1 MKVLVTGGA
10 GYVGSAVVESLL
22 AAGHEVA
29 VFDNLAKGHCES
41 LAGLSVAFFAG
52 DLARRDEID
61 AALRQTGAEAVIH
74 TAGSIEA
81 GESMKNPGKYYR
93 DNVVN
98 SINLLDSMVEN
109 GVGRFVF
116 SSSAG
121 VYGNPT
127 RVPIE
132 EDDPMAP
139 ENCYGE
145 TKLAVERAASWYG
158 RVGMKSVFLR
168 YFNAAG
174 ATDRLGEAHS
184 PETHVIPLCLQVALG
199 QRDHFS
205 IFGTDYPTPD
215 GTAVRDYVH
224 IADLARAHVLALDF
238 RFAEA
243 ERPWQAFNLGNGSG
257 FSVREVVEVSRKVT
271 GQPIPVQEMA
281 RRPGDPAV
289 LVANAGRAGELLG
302 WTPRY
307 RDLESI
313 IRSAWEWRRRNP
325 NGYTVST

>member
-1 MKVLVTGGA
+1 MRVIVTGGA
-10 GYVGSAVVESLL
+10 GYVGSAVVEALL
-22 AAGHEVA
+22 DAGHDVA
-29 VFDNLAKGHCES
+29 VFDSLAKGHPQS
-41 LAGLSVAFFAG
+41 LAGLPVRLIAG
-52 DLARRDEID
+52 DLSLRDEID
-61 AALRQTGAEAVIH
+61 AALRDSAAEAVIH

-81 GESMKNPGKYYR
+81 GESMKDPGKYYR

-98 SINLLDSMVEN
+98 SINLLDSMVAN
-109 GVGRFVF
+109 GVERFVF

-121 VYGNPT
+121 VYGNPV

-132 EDDPMAP
+132 EDDPTSP

-145 TKLAVERAASWYG
+145 TKLVVERAAAWYG
-158 RVGMKSVFLR
+158 RVGLKSVFLR

-174 ATDRLGEAHS
+174 ATERLGEAHH

-199 QRDHFS
+199 RRDHFS

-215 GTAVRDYVH
+215 GTAIRDYVH
-224 IADLARAHVLALDF
+224 LADLARAHLLALGLP
-238 RFAEA
+238 FAA
-243 ERPWQAFNLGNGSG
+243 GERPGRAFNLGNGSG

-271 GQPIPVQEMA
+271 GHPIPVQELA

-289 LVANAGRAGELLG
+289 LVADARRAAEVLG

-307 RDLESI
+307 RDLEAI
-313 IRSAWEWRRRNP
+313 IRSAWEWHRRNP
-325 NGYTVST
+325 NGYTVNS